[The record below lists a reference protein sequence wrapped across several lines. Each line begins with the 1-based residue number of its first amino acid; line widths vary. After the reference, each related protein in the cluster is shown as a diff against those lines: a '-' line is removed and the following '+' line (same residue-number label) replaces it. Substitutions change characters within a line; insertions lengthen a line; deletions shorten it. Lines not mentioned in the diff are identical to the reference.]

1 MPITDGTV
9 IGGQEILF
17 EVEPVFGE
25 FGQRLVDKGS
35 LGGKRTSGSGCGS
48 NEGSGSRRKSEGEM
62 RTDEV
67 DEAVKVG
74 DT

>member
-1 MPITDGTV
+1 MLITDGTV

-25 FGQRLVDKGS
+25 FGQRLVIKDS
-35 LGGKRTSGSGCGS
+35 LGRKGTSGNGCRS
-48 NEGSGSRRKSEGEM
+48 NGGSGSRRKSKGEM
-62 RTDEV
+62 RTDEL